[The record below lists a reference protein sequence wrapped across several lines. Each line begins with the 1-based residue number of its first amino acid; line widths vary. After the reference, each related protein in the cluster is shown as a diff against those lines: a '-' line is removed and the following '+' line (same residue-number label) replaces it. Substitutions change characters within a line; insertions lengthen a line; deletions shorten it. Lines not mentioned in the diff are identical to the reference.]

1 MRSHKLPLAAL
12 VLALFLAPVFARN
25 ARAGNQEY
33 LAKLVADAVS
43 EDSAVADPAI
53 HTLRTMGPAG
63 LEKFIELHQ
72 AEIDAA
78 HNSPS
83 TSKNDPNWLRIKA
96 ALDQISG
103 QRDCHASK
111 LYWYTDFDA
120 AKAAA
125 KQSGKPILSLRMLG
139 NLTDEFSCANSRFFR
154 STLYSNDEISQLL
167 RDKFILHWKS
177 VRPVPKV
184 TIDFGDGRKLERTLT
199 GNSIHYV
206 LDSDGNVIDAI
217 PGLYGPQAFLRILKE
232 DEDVVADLHSPDM
245 NAERRSTY
253 LTAYHEAWGQKILG
267 QWQDDLEQL
276 GLYTPPPTPAPPA
289 AQTNSQPNSAAVQV
303 PAEDARA
310 SIFFCATTLEKS
322 FALSKPRSVAANRI
336 GFTKAAAE
344 TPLLAGA
351 LADPNVLISTTDDA
365 AWGRIAVLHKIDA
378 QLDPASVAY
387 INTLNPTAGQAGRVA
402 MTKAPSRKP
411 NAPPGARLREHH
423 CHRHGSQ

>member
-12 VLALFLAPVFARN
+12 VLALFLAPVFATT

-43 EDSAVADPAI
+43 EDPTAAKPAI
-53 HTLRTMGPAG
+53 DALRNMGPAG

-96 ALDQISG
+96 ALDSISG

-111 LYWYTDFDA
+111 LYWYTDFAA

-154 STLYSNDEISQLL
+154 STLYSNDEISQEL

-232 DEDVVADLHSPDM
+232 DENVIAELHSPDM
-245 NAERRSTY
+245 NAEHRSTY

-289 AQTNSQPNSAAVQV
+289 CRN
-303 PAEDARA
+303 
-310 SIFFCATTLEKS
+310 
-322 FALSKPRSVAANRI
+322 
-336 GFTKAAAE
+336 
-344 TPLLAGA
+344 
-351 LADPNVLISTTDDA
+351 
-365 AWGRIAVLHKIDA
+365 
-378 QLDPASVAY
+378 
-387 INTLNPTAGQAGRVA
+387 
-402 MTKAPSRKP
+402 
-411 NAPPGARLREHH
+411 
-423 CHRHGSQ
+423 